1 MCCALLIAG
10 GLGPRIA
17 LFLVWI
23 FGDRVD
29 RAFDSWI
36 WPLLGLIF
44 LPWTTLLYILVWG
57 PGGLE
62 AWEWLI
68 VALGLF
74 LDVATYA
81 SRNAKARYDARSAY

>member
-1 MCCALLIAG
+1 MCCALLVAG

-17 LFLVWI
+17 LALVWI

-29 RAFDSWI
+29 HAFGSWI

-44 LPWTTLLYILVWG
+44 LPWTTLFYVLVWS

-62 AWEWLI
+62 GWEWII
-68 VALGLF
+68 VALGVF
-74 LDVATYA
+74 LDIATYSA
-81 SRNAKARYDARSAY
+81 RSAKARYGTSSAY